1 MEEKPK
7 TRPGRNGGTLKND
20 AGPGR
25 PKGKKNL
32 TTILAG
38 ELSKNSW
45 KKAHMLVD
53 AVIMQAARGNGTAI
67 KLIWDHTVGPVT
79 ERIESSGVTKVI
91 IERVQIAD
99 SSPSLGATGD
109 IEAEEEI

>member
-7 TRPGRNGGTLKND
+7 TRPGKNGGTLKND

-32 TTILAG
+32 TTILAA
-38 ELSKNSW
+38 ELEKNNW
-45 KKAHMLVD
+45 EKGNLLVD
-53 AVIMQAARGNGTAI
+53 AVIAQASRGNGTAM

-79 ERIESSGVTKVI
+79 EKVESSGVTKVI
-91 IERVQIAD
+91 IERGSFTD
-99 SSPSLGATGD
+99 STPTLGPNDD
-109 IEAEEEI
+109 IEAEEAV

>member
-1 MEEKPK
+1 MSGKELEPQ
-7 TRPGRNGGTLKND
+7 PHGGALKRD

-25 PKGKKNL
+25 PRGAPVMKYVKRIL
-32 TTILAG
+32 TENNCNKARRLA
-38 ELSKNSW
+38 E
-45 KKAHMLVD
+45 ALVER
-53 AVIMQAARGNGTAI
+53 AMEGNGVAI
-67 KLIWDHTVGPVT
+67 KQILDRIDGPVT